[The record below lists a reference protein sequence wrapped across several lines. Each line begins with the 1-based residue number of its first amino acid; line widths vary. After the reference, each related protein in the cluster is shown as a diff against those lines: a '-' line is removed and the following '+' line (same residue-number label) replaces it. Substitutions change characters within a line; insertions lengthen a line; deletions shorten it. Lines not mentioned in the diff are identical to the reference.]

1 MNPKRILSLSLA
13 VLAASCVESADKPVL
28 RGQATTK
35 KIQRQRQLPK
45 EESGPCGGVDE
56 ICCEFKHQ
64 GTDYLYCTLSEHNC
78 SSGVCT
84 EMTTTTSPTGLTGD
98 AAMILPVCAADGET
112 VCDAIASD
120 NKSCSDDTDCSSI
133 VGAKCDYSGCVLT
146 CATNQNNP
154 TNDEFTCGERDA
166 CHPSDPHCCVEP
178 STTVIDEKTGEQR
191 EVAGIMY
198 CY

>member
-64 GTDYLYCTLSEHNC
+64 GTDYLYCTLSEHSCIN
-78 SSGVCT
+78 GMCT
-84 EMTTTTSPTGLTGD
+84 IPTDTVGGGAD
-98 AAMILPVCAADGET
+98 APMPVCVVSGET

-120 NKSCSDDTDCSSI
+120 NEPCSDDTECSG
-133 VGAKCDYSGCVLT
+133 GATCDYSGCVLT